1 MALPRG
7 GGGGGLQEGICVPT
21 LTAFSSVLSQPPGHT
36 KHIMFSEQAAQRAHT
51 LLAPPSTNSATF
63 ARVPVVTYTNCSQP
77 FRLGERSFSQ
87 QYAHIYTARL
97 VQMGPFLA
105 SRAQQHW
112 GEPPPGGA
120 LPLHQPRGSWG
131 FSNAGGRG
139 RTGTFL

>member
-1 MALPRG
+1 M
-7 GGGGGLQEGICVPT
+7 
-21 LTAFSSVLSQPPGHT
+21 TASSSALSQPSGHAEGT
-36 KHIMFSEQAAQRAHT
+36 MFSEQAARRAHT

-63 ARVPVVTYTNCSQP
+63 ARVPVATYTNCSQP

-112 GEPPPGGA
+112 GERPPRGA
-120 LPLHQPRGSWG
+120 FPLHRPGRHLGSYRC
-131 FSNAGGRG
+131 AVV
-139 RTGTFL
+139 RTW